1 MPVGGCSTR
10 SHSEDIRPSVGLAW
24 VSITSFRALALA
36 LGATQSLPQR
46 SQ

>member
-1 MPVGGCSTR
+1 MPLGGCSTR

-24 VSITSFRALALA
+24 VSITSFRALAL
-36 LGATQSLPQR
+36 GATQSLPQR